1 MRRRYVALR
10 AAGRGTGGTRSCGR
24 SARRCSRTSR
34 GATSRPGGDEFAVL
48 LQQTPLG
55 GARALA
61 EQIRAAVSA
70 GRIRR
75 ADSKEQPG
83 SVTLSIGV
91 AAGGSDDTLESLLA
105 RADAAATR

>member
-1 MRRRYVALR
+1 MNNATQGILKVV
-10 AAGRGTGGTRSCGR
+10 AAGALSTAALAHQAPSRDR
-24 SARRCSRTSR
+24 SAAPHT
-34 GATSRPGGDEFAVL
+34 
-48 LQQTPLG
+48 
-55 GARALA
+55 AR
-61 EQIRAAVSA
+61 

-105 RADAAATR
+105 RADAAL